1 MSDMS
6 QITDHTLPP
15 TGRAAGT
22 KWNFHPYSPGLVGGH
37 CIPVDPYYLVHK
49 AEEVGYHP
57 QVILAGRAI
66 NDHMP
71 KHVAQM
77 MIKGLNEVGKVIKGS
92 KVLVM
97 GLTYKEDVPDTRE
110 SPAAGIVEELKEFG
124 VEVYGYDPM
133 LGRGEVEGFGVR
145 AFEDVKMDGVIVAVA
160 HEEFRRMGV
169 EDVRGFMGDKP
180 VLVDVRGMIDARE
193 AEGKGFCYETL

>member
-1 MSDMS
+1 MSDML

-15 TGRAAGT
+15 AGRAAGT

-71 KHVAQM
+71 KACCADDD
-77 MIKGLNEVGKVIKGS
+77 KGAERGREGYQGVEGSDRFFHKKSSKNCPSGGVTVFGS
-92 KVLVM
+92 KQRQRQCGALS
-97 GLTYKEDVPDTRE
+97 EQ
-110 SPAAGIVEELKEFG
+110 
-124 VEVYGYDPM
+124 
-133 LGRGEVEGFGVR
+133 
-145 AFEDVKMDGVIVAVA
+145 
-160 HEEFRRMGV
+160 RR
-169 EDVRGFMGDKP
+169 
-180 VLVDVRGMIDARE
+180 
-193 AEGKGFCYETL
+193 

>member
-1 MSDMS
+1 
-6 QITDHTLPP
+6 
-15 TGRAAGT
+15 
-22 KWNFHPYSPGLVGGH
+22 
-37 CIPVDPYYLVHK
+37 VDPYYLVHK

-92 KVLVM
+92 KVLIM

-110 SPAAGIVEELKEFG
+110 SPAVGIVEELKEFG
-124 VEVYGYDPM
+124 VEVYGYDPFNEKNLTYKNM
-133 LGRGEVEGFGVR
+133 
-145 AFEDVKMDGVIVAVA
+145 
-160 HEEFRRMGV
+160 
-169 EDVRGFMGDKP
+169 
-180 VLVDVRGMIDARE
+180 
-193 AEGKGFCYETL
+193 YEYKTFKEWG

>member
-1 MSDMS
+1 
-6 QITDHTLPP
+6 
-15 TGRAAGT
+15 
-22 KWNFHPYSPGLVGGH
+22 
-37 CIPVDPYYLVHK
+37 
-49 AEEVGYHP
+49 
-57 QVILAGRAI
+57 VILAGRAI

-92 KVLVM
+92 KVLIM

-124 VEVYGYDPM
+124 VEVYGYDP
-133 LGRGEVEGFGVR
+133 LLDRGEIEGFGVR
-145 AFEDVKMDGVIVAVA
+145 AFEDEKMDGVIVAVA
-160 HEEFRRMGV
+160 HEEFRRMGM

-180 VLVDVRGMIDARE
+180 VLVDVRGMFDARE
-193 AEGKGFCYETL
+193 AEGKGFCYRTL